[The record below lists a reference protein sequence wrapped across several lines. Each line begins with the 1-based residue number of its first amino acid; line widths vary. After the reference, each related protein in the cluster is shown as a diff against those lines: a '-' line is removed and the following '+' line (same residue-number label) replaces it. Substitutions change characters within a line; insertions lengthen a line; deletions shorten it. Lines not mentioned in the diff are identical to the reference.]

1 MSVVKE
7 EAAVITTE
15 VAASARVGATE
26 AVAGPSRAAAEVV
39 NPLAVRETVEASV
52 KEAAQV
58 MATARTRSER
68 GREEGGE
75 EVLEGRNWF
84 KWDGRGLRGG
94 RSTPSILAEHLSLA
108 PKPTSVPTSVSST
121 TLTTTTLEASIRP
134 PALPESRSLIT
145 QTLEQEMGMSVR
157 EAISNAGQTGVE
169 EQLDKAAEV
178 APAIQEGHVDA
189 VQEMLA
195 EVKAA

>member
-1 MSVVKE
+1 MAAVRAMMSVVKE

-15 VAASARVGATE
+15 VAASARVGVAE

-39 NPLAVRETVEASV
+39 NPLAVRQTVEASV
-52 KEAAQV
+52 KEAAQ
-58 MATARTRSER
+58 A
-68 GREEGGE
+68 
-75 EVLEGRNWF
+75 
-84 KWDGRGLRGG
+84 
-94 RSTPSILAEHLSLA
+94 PSILAEHLSLA
-108 PKPTSVPTSVSST
+108 PKPTSVPTSISST

-134 PALPESRSLIT
+134 PALPESRSLIS

-178 APAIQEGHVDA
+178 AQTIKEGHVGV